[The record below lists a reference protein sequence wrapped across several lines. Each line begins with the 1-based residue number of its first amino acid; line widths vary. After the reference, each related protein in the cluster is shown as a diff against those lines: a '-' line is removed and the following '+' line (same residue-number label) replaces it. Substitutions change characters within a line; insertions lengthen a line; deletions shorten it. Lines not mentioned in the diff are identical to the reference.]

1 MGCSASTK
9 TAGSVSSSLYGA
21 ISSPAYLHQCRDSTK
36 NREKDEQ
43 RAEPQ
48 DLLQNFLLLWL
59 DAKLDESNPDFRHSI
74 TQLRRTV
81 DTIET
86 FRDSAEC
93 LEYISNFEDEKAF
106 LIVSG
111 DLTDKIVP
119 RIHGIPQIY
128 AIYIFC
134 RKQSKYEQWATKEWS
149 KVRGVFTEIDS
160 VCASVRQAARE
171 CDDDPGV
178 ITGELEP
185 SFMYTILFKEIVL
198 EIDFD
203 RKITVPDLADYARK
217 QKAYADK
224 QEQLEMIDDFVR
236 NYDVSTTNNPIRWYT
251 AECFTYK
258 MLNKAL
264 GKLDVGTLLKTGFF
278 MRDLYENIQ
287 QLHQT
292 QINDKC
298 VVFPTKVYR
307 GQAMTPQDF
316 KRNIKREKLV
326 SYNNFLSTT
335 EERDVAVGF
344 IRRKLQSDQA
354 KIGVLFVMEI
364 DPSLESVPYA
374 NITEL
379 SYSEHEKE
387 ILFATHTVFR
397 VRQMKQ
403 TQEGDMKIWQ
413 IHLTLT
419 SATDDQNLSKLTQ
432 SIRQDITGEGWQQM
446 GILLRKMG
454 QNEKAEAV
462 YMQLLAKASTE
473 DDKAYCHHQLAL
485 IKNNQGEY
493 NNALQFYNQ
502 SLEIDQRTLSKD
514 HPNLATSYCNIGQV
528 YSNMGHYTKALEYYE
543 KSRQIYMIALPE
555 NHPDLATS
563 YNNIGQVYSNMSSCL
578 IRVRI

>member
-9 TAGSVSSSLYGA
+9 TPDSVNPSLSGE
-21 ISSPAYLHQCRDSTK
+21 ISSPAYLHQSRDSTK
-36 NREKDEQ
+36 NRERDEQ

-59 DAKLDESNPDFRHSI
+59 DAKLDESNQDFRHSI
-74 TQLRRTV
+74 TQLRQTV

-86 FRDSAEC
+86 FRDTDEC
-93 LEYISNFEDEKAF
+93 LEYISQFKDEKAF

-111 DLTDKIVP
+111 ALTDKIVP

-134 RKQSKYEQWATKEWS
+134 RKQSKYEQWATKEWC

-171 CDDDPGV
+171 CDDDPAV

-198 EIDFD
+198 KIDFD

-217 QKAYADK
+217 QKAYADNK
-224 QEQLEMIDDFVR
+224 EQLEMIDDFVR
-236 NYDVSTTNNPIRWYT
+236 KYDVNIENDPIRWYT

-264 GKLDVGTLLKTGFF
+264 GKLDVSTLLKTGFF

-292 QINDKC
+292 QTNDRS

-307 GQAMTPQDF
+307 GQAMTTQDLQ
-316 KRNIKREKLV
+316 RNIKRDKLV

-335 EERDVAVGF
+335 EDRDVAVGF
-344 IRRKLQSDQA
+344 IRRKLQSDQE

-364 DPSLESVPYA
+364 DPSIESAPYA
-374 NITEL
+374 NVTEL
-379 SYSEHEKE
+379 SYSKDEKE

-397 VRQMKQ
+397 VGEMERI
-403 TQEGDMKIWQ
+403 QEGDFQIWQ
-413 IHLTLT
+413 IRLTLT
-419 SATDDQNLSKLTQ
+419 SATDDHRLNQLTQ
-432 SIRQDITGEGWQQM
+432 SIRKDITGEGWQQM
-446 GILLRKMG
+446 GTLLWKMG
-454 QNEKAEAV
+454 QNEKAEEV
-462 YMQLLAKASTE
+462 YTELLDEASTE
-473 DDKAYCHHQLAL
+473 SDKAYCYHHLGL
-485 IKNNQGEY
+485 IKHNQGEY
-493 NNALQFYNQ
+493 NNALIFYDQ
-502 SLEIDQRTLSKD
+502 SLDIYHRSLPKD
-514 HPNLATSYCNIGQV
+514 HPSLATSYSNIGQVGQV
-528 YSNMGHYTKALEYYE
+528 YSNNG
-543 KSRQIYMIALPE
+543 
-555 NHPDLATS
+555 
-563 YNNIGQVYSNMSSCL
+563 
-578 IRVRI
+578 